1 MLRYCA
7 MQALCSFEHTQRSV
21 SFTDTN
27 HSRCG
32 VLYTVKQITNTPQL
46 LYFPQRLT
54 RNANVLEG

>member
-1 MLRYCA
+1 MLCYCA

-32 VLYTVKQITNTPQL
+32 VLYTVKQITNTIKKL
-46 LYFPQRLT
+46 
-54 RNANVLEG
+54 V